1 MENLV
6 SNTPIINQNTSTI
19 IPVNSFNNS
28 VGLNAVNN
36 PSDVMEIQNY
46 LKNLGYPITT
56 NGSISNNPTD
66 TTIVS
71 ILNFQANNRILVTGI
86 INKNDS
92 TYNALKQATTVSNSL
107 TESEAE
113 SPHQPFLTNSFSF
126 RRYAGNPN
134 TLNVIF
140 EGDSWLDYPV
150 PEVMDLYDTISNRN
164 QRLNLNSLHLA
175 QFGETTSQMYADRA
189 RFVQY
194 ISGYRIDRIYFSGGG
209 NDVFPQLGIILNP
222 GVARFDQRFFTDEAK
237 WNELKNMPSGD
248 TLRQKCIQYKNYLNT
263 SAFDAALFNTANLN
277 RIFSLIFNNYLA
289 FGSIINSHA
298 RPSTIFYMHTYDY
311 PMYKLGVRPTLGRFT
326 VPLGPWI
333 QPVFDRLGITDEV
346 LKCYIIIRLLDKFFV
361 VLQRVKNY
369 FLRNHYRFQ
378 TQIIDYRGLLNSSE
392 YWRDEIHPNSAGASR
407 LATRVNF

>member
-6 SNTPIINQNTSTI
+6 SNTPIINQNTSNTI
-19 IPVNSFNNS
+19 PLNGLNDS

-36 PSDVMEIQNY
+36 PSDVLEIQNY
-46 LKNLGYPITT
+46 LKTLGYPVPISGNIT
-56 NGSISNNPTD
+56 NNPAD
-66 TTIVS
+66 ATIVS
-71 ILNFQANNRILVTGI
+71 ILNFQSNNSILITGI
-86 INKNDS
+86 ITKNDN
-92 TYNALKQATTVSNSL
+92 TYNVLRQAVVVHNPL

-126 RRYAGNPN
+126 RRNAGNAN

-150 PEVMDLYDTISNRN
+150 PHVLDLYDTITNRN
-164 QRLNLNSLHLA
+164 QRLNLNCLHLA

-189 RFVQY
+189 HFVQY

-209 NDVFPQLGIILNP
+209 NDVFPQLGTILNS
-222 GVARFDQRFFTDEAK
+222 GVARFDQRFFTDQSK
-237 WNELKNMPSGD
+237 WNELKNTPSGD
-248 TLRQKCIQYKNYLNT
+248 ILRQKCIQYKNYLNT
-263 SAFDAALFNTANLN
+263 SAFDTALFNTANLN
-277 RIFSLIFNNYLA
+277 RIFSVIFNNYLA
-289 FGSIINSHA
+289 FGGIINAHST
-298 RPSTIFYMHTYDY
+298 PSTIFYMHTYDY
-311 PMYKLGVRPTLGRFT
+311 PMFKLGVRPTFGRLT

-333 QPVFDRLGITDEV
+333 QPVFDRLGIIDEV

-361 VLQRVKNY
+361 ILQRVKNH
-369 FLRNHYRFQ
+369 FSRNHYRFQ